1 MKKLL
6 VMLLAL
12 IMCFGMTACSKDSP
26 SDALK
31 ADMENAK
38 AGSEDLIGD
47 MDETLGEEVGKDFV
61 DKMLDFDYKL
71 GEETVDGDTATV
83 ETTITTY
90 PFGEI
95 FGQVLTDYITEA
107 FSNPDIT
114 EEEAQALMESMMG
127 EALAAAE
134 KSYETT
140 FDVTLKKEDGAWV
153 VQEDDALANALTG
166 GMYDLVEGYSAL
178 EDVEE

>member
-1 MKKLL
+1 MIHVYNNTVIQNQLEYED
-6 VMLLAL
+6 
-12 IMCFGMTACSKDSP
+12 FRGDSP

-38 AGSEDLIGD
+38 SGAEDLMGD
-47 MDETLGEEVGKDFV
+47 LDDSLGEEAGQAFI

-71 GEETVDGDTATV
+71 GEESVDGDTATV

-90 PFGEI
+90 PFGDI
-95 FGQVLTDYITEA
+95 FSQVLTDYITEA
-107 FSNPDIT
+107 FSNLDMT
-114 EEEAQALMESMMG
+114 EEEGQQLMASLMT
-127 EALAAAE
+127 EALDKAE

-140 FDVTLKKEDGAWV
+140 VTVNLAKEDGQWV

-166 GMYDLVEGYSAL
+166 GIYDMANSYSSLA
-178 EDVEE
+178 DM

>member
-12 IMCFGMTACSKDSP
+12 IMCFGMAACGQKDSP

-38 AGSEDLIGD
+38 SGAEDLMGD
-47 MDETLGEEVGKDFV
+47 LDDSLGEEAGQAFI

-71 GEETVDGDTATV
+71 GEESVAGDTATV

-90 PFGEI
+90 PFGDI
-95 FGQVLTDYITEA
+95 FSQVLTDYITEA
-107 FSNPDIT
+107 FSNLDMT
-114 EEEAQALMESMMG
+114 EEEGQQLMASLMT
-127 EALAAAE
+127 EALDKAE

-140 FDVTLKKEDGAWV
+140 VTVNLAKEDGQWV

-166 GMYDLVEGYSAL
+166 GIYDMANSYSSLA
-178 EDVEE
+178 DM

>member
-12 IMCFGMTACSKDSP
+12 IMCFGMAACGQKGSP

-38 AGSEDLIGD
+38 SGAEDLS
-47 MDETLGEEVGKDFV
+47 LGEEAGQAFI

-71 GEETVDGDTATV
+71 GEESVDGDTATV

-90 PFGEI
+90 PFGDI
-95 FGQVLTDYITEA
+95 FSQVLTDYITEA
-107 FSNPDIT
+107 FSNLDMT
-114 EEEAQALMESMMG
+114 EEEGQQLMASLMT
-127 EALAAAE
+127 EALDKAE

-140 FDVTLKKEDGAWV
+140 VTVNLAKEDGQWV

-166 GMYDLVEGYSAL
+166 GIYDMANSYSSLA
-178 EDVEE
+178 DM